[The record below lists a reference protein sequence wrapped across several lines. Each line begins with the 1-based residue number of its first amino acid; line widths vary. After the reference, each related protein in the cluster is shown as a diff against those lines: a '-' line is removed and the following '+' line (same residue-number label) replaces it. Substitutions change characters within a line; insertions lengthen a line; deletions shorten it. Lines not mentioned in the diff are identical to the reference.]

1 MMKLEFIPISSLVT
15 SGLVFPLSLQIHTL
29 EHKPHKDNDLISFLP
44 ALSLERASQVVLM
57 IKNSPDNEGDTRDA
71 ASILGSGISSGV
83 GNGNPLQ
90 CSCLENPMGRGAWWA
105 TVHAAAESNT
115 TEQLTQQ

>member
-29 EHKPHKDNDLISFLP
+29 EHKPHKDKDLISFLP
-44 ALSLERASQVVLM
+44 ALSLERASQVALM

-105 TVHAAAESNT
+105 IVRGVEKSQT
-115 TEQLTQQ
+115 